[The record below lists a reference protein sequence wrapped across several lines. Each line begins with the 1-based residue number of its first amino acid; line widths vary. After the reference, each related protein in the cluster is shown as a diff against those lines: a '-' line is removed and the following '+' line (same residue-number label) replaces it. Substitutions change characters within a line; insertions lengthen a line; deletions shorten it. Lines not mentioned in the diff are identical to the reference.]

1 MSVQRGEAC
10 FALNVRNKFMAT
22 LWLIIQREF
31 VSNVL
36 TSRFMIGFVVCLI
49 STAAAVFVQVE
60 DYEKRLSAYHVAVRE
75 HEEEIRTWD
84 TYRQINPKAHRKPNP
99 LSIFN
104 IGTEKSGAD
113 MVSIR
118 LAIPIWEQQAQKQG
132 SDNPFLSIFLAIDVI
147 FVFKIVLSALAILFA
162 YNTIS
167 GEREDGTLKLVLSNP
182 IPRDTLIF
190 GKYLGGVLS
199 LFPIVVISFSV
210 GTVIAYTSPA
220 TDFDGGDLLCLVMVL
235 VVSLLYVSICYLFG
249 LLLSVWTKT
258 AATTL
263 ILSMFIWGI
272 LTIVHSNVA
281 TFAVAKFP
289 PSKSQSE
296 EEALQQ
302 VGQVWEDFR
311 EERDAYILKE
321 FGYKHPVHA
330 IITEGEMSLGMDTRT
345 AGGIGF
351 EEIYTPKPIH
361 KMDTTK
367 YQEILGYQEPLR
379 IDYANKAEDILKRRE
394 NIGETNRQLARNVSR
409 LSFADTYRFA
419 VGTITG
425 TDREN
430 YNGFINQAR
439 RYKRQ
444 VVDYLTDKKAF
455 SARAWFSGDKGKA
468 EFTDLPIFQ
477 HRYNSLSENFFRA
490 LGDTFIL
497 LAWNIVLFMGA
508 YLSFLRYDMS

>member
-1 MSVQRGEAC
+1 MT
-10 FALNVRNKFMAT
+10 T

-31 VSNVL
+31 TSNVL
-36 TSRFMIGFVVCLI
+36 TSRFMIGFIVCLM
-49 STAAAVFVQVE
+49 STAAAVFVQVA
-60 DYEKRLSAYHVAVRE
+60 DYEKRLSAYHTALQE
-75 HEEEIRTWD
+75 HQEEIRTWD

-182 IPRDTLIF
+182 VPRDVLVL
-190 GKYLGGVLS
+190 GKYLGGMLS
-199 LFPIVVISFSV
+199 LFPIVVTSFTV
-210 GTVIAYTSPA
+210 GIVIAYVSPA
-220 TDFDGGDLLCLVMVL
+220 TDFDVADLLHLVIVL
-235 VVSLLYVSICYLFG
+235 LVSLLYVSICYLLG

-263 ILSMFIWGI
+263 ILAMFIWGI

-281 TFAVAKFP
+281 TFAVTKFP
-289 PSKSQSE
+289 PYKPQAE
-296 EEALQQ
+296 REVLQQ
-302 VGQVWEDFR
+302 IGEIWEDFR
-311 EERDAYILKE
+311 EERDAHILKE

-330 IITEGEMSLGMDTRT
+330 IITQGEMSLYMDTRS

-361 KMDTTK
+361 KMNTSK
-367 YQEILGYQEPLR
+367 YQEILGYQEPFR
-379 IDYANKAEDILKRRE
+379 IDYANKVEEILKRRE
-394 NIGETNRQLARNVSR
+394 NIGERNRQLARNVSR
-409 LSFADTYRFA
+409 ISFSDTYRFA
-419 VGTITG
+419 VGAITG
-425 TDREN
+425 TDRES
-430 YNGFINQAR
+430 YNGFIEQAR
-439 RYKRQ
+439 SYKRQ
-444 VVDYLTDKKAF
+444 VVDYLASKDAF
-455 SARAWFSGDKGKA
+455 SERAWFSSDKGKA
-468 EFTDLPIFQ
+468 EFTDLPIFRHQ
-477 HRYNSLSENFFRA
+477 YRDLSERLSRA
-490 LGDTFIL
+490 AGDVFIL
-497 LAWNIVLFMGA
+497 LAWNIILFMGA
-508 YLSFLRYDMS
+508 YVSFLRYDMS

>member
-1 MSVQRGEAC
+1 MT
-10 FALNVRNKFMAT
+10 T

-36 TSRFMIGFVVCLI
+36 TSRFMIGFIVCLI
-49 STAAAVFVQVE
+49 STTAAVFVQVE
-60 DYEKRLSAYHVAVRE
+60 DYEKRLLAYHTALRE
-75 HEEEIRTWD
+75 HQEEIRTWD
-84 TYRQINPKAHRKPNP
+84 TYRQINPKAHRQPNS

-104 IGTEKSGAD
+104 VGTEKSGAD
-113 MVSIR
+113 MVNIR
-118 LAIPIWEQQAQKQG
+118 FAIPIWEQQAQKQG

-167 GEREDGTLKLVLSNP
+167 GEREEGTLKLVLSNP

-190 GKYLGGVLS
+190 GKYLGGMLS
-199 LFPIVVISFSV
+199 LFPIVVISFTV
-210 GTVIAYTSPA
+210 GFVIAYASPA
-220 TDFDGGDLLCLVMVL
+220 TDFDGGDLLRLLMVL
-235 VVSLLYVSICYLFG
+235 VVSLLYVSICYLLG

-281 TFAVAKFP
+281 TFAVTKFP

-302 VGQVWEDFR
+302 IGEIWEDFR

-321 FGYKHPVHA
+321 FGYRHPIHA
-330 IITEGEMSLGMDTRT
+330 IITQGEMSLAIDTRSV
-345 AGGIGF
+345 GGIGF
-351 EEIYTPKPIH
+351 EEIYNPKPIH

-367 YQEILGYQEPLR
+367 YEEILGYQEPLR
-379 IDYANKAEDILKRRE
+379 IDYANKAEEILKRRE
-394 NIGETNRQLARNVSR
+394 NIGERNRQFARNVSR
-409 LSFADTYRFA
+409 ISFADTYRFA

-425 TDREN
+425 TDRES
-430 YNGFINQAR
+430 YNDFINQAR
-439 RYKRQ
+439 SYKRQ

-455 SARAWFSGDKGKA
+455 STRAWFSGDKGKA

-477 HRYNSLSENFFRA
+477 HRYNSVFENLSRA
-490 LGDTFIL
+490 LGDVFIL
-497 LAWNIVLFMGA
+497 LAWNVILFMGA

>member
-1 MSVQRGEAC
+1 MWVQRSEAC

-36 TSRFMIGFVVCLI
+36 TSRFMIGFVVCLV

-75 HEEEIRTWD
+75 HEEDIRTWD

-302 VGQVWEDFR
+302 VGQIWEDFR

-425 TDREN
+425 TDRES

>member
-1 MSVQRGEAC
+1 MT
-10 FALNVRNKFMAT
+10 T

-49 STAAAVFVQVE
+49 STAAAVFVQVA
-60 DYEKRLSAYHVAVRE
+60 DYEKRLSAYHVAVQE
-75 HEEEIRTWD
+75 HQEETRTWD
-84 TYRQINPKAHRKPNP
+84 TYRQINPKSHRKPNP

-104 IGTEKSGAD
+104 VGTEKSGAD

-132 SDNPFLSIFLAIDVI
+132 SDNPFLSIFLSIDVI

-190 GKYLGGVLS
+190 GKYLGGMLS
-199 LFPIVVISFSV
+199 LFPIVVMSFTV
-210 GTVIAYTSPA
+210 GIVIAYASPA
-220 TDFDGGDLLCLVMVL
+220 TDFDVAELLRLVMVL
-235 VVSLLYVSICYLFG
+235 VVSLLYVSICYLLG

-263 ILSMFIWGI
+263 ILAMFIWGI

-281 TFAVAKFP
+281 TFAVTKFP
-289 PSKSQSE
+289 PYQPQPEKEVLKQI
-296 EEALQQ
+296 
-302 VGQVWEDFR
+302 GKIWEDFR
-311 EERDAYILKE
+311 EERDAHILKE
-321 FGYKHPVHA
+321 FGYKHPIHA
-330 IITEGEMSLGMDTRT
+330 IMTEGNMTLGMDTKT

-361 KMDTTK
+361 KMDTSK
-367 YQEILGYQEPLR
+367 YQEILGYQEPFR
-379 IDYANKAEDILKRRE
+379 IDYANKAEEILKRRE
-394 NIGETNRQLARNVSR
+394 NIGERNRQFAANVSR
-409 LSFADTYRFA
+409 ISFADVYHVA

-425 TDREN
+425 TGRES
-430 YNGFINQAR
+430 YNDFIGQAR
-439 RYKRQ
+439 TYKRQ
-444 VVDYLTDKKAF
+444 VVDYLAGKEAF
-455 SARAWFSGDKGKA
+455 SARAWFSSDKGKA
-468 EFTDLPIFQ
+468 EFTDLPVFRQ
-477 HRYNSLSENFFRA
+477 RQSSLSESLSRA
-490 LGDTFIL
+490 SGNILIL
-497 LAWNIVLFMGA
+497 LAWNIILFMGA
-508 YLSFLRYDMS
+508 YLSFLRYDIS

>member
-1 MSVQRGEAC
+1 MT
-10 FALNVRNKFMAT
+10 T

-49 STAAAVFVQVE
+49 STAAAVFVQVA
-60 DYEKRLSAYHVAVRE
+60 DYEKRLSAYHVAVQE
-75 HEEEIRTWD
+75 HQEETRTWD

-104 IGTEKSGAD
+104 VGTEKSGAD

-132 SDNPFLSIFLAIDVI
+132 SDNPFLSIFLSIDVI

-190 GKYLGGVLS
+190 GKYLGGMLS
-199 LFPIVVISFSV
+199 LFPIVVMSFTV
-210 GTVIAYTSPA
+210 GIVIADASPA
-220 TDFDGGDLLCLVMVL
+220 TDFDVSDLLRLVTVL
-235 VVSLLYVSICYLFG
+235 VVSLLYVSICYLLG

-263 ILSMFIWGI
+263 ILAMFIWGI

-281 TFAVAKFP
+281 TFAVTKFAP
-289 PSKSQSE
+289 YQPQPEKE
-296 EEALQQ
+296 VLQQ
-302 VGQVWEDFR
+302 IGKIWEDFR
-311 EERDAYILKE
+311 KERDVHILKE
-321 FGYKHPVHA
+321 FGYKHPIHA
-330 IITEGEMSLGMDTRT
+330 IMTEGNMTLGMDTKT

-361 KMDTTK
+361 KMNTSK
-367 YQEILGYQEPLR
+367 YQEILGYQEPFR
-379 IDYANKAEDILKRRE
+379 IDYANKAEEILKRRE
-394 NIGETNRQLARNVSR
+394 NIGERNRQFAANVSR
-409 LSFADTYRFA
+409 ISFADTYRFA
-419 VGTITG
+419 VGAITG
-425 TDREN
+425 TDRES
-430 YNGFINQAR
+430 YNDFINQAR
-439 RYKRQ
+439 SYKRQ
-444 VVDYLTDKKAF
+444 VVDYLASKDAF
-455 SARAWFSGDKGKA
+455 SARAWFSSDKGSA
-468 EFTDLPIFQ
+468 EFIDLPIFQ
-477 HRYNSLSENFFRA
+477 YQYSSVSECVSRA
-490 LGDTFIL
+490 LGDIFIL
-497 LAWNIVLFMGA
+497 LAWNVILFMGA
-508 YLSFLRYDMS
+508 YVSFLRYDMS

>member
-1 MSVQRGEAC
+1 MT
-10 FALNVRNKFMAT
+10 T

-36 TSRFMIGFVVCLI
+36 TSRFMIGFVVCLM

-60 DYEKRLSAYHVAVRE
+60 DYEKRLSAYHVAVQE
-75 HEEEIRTWD
+75 HQEKIRTWD
-84 TYRQINPKAHRKPNP
+84 TYRQINPKAHRQPNS

-104 IGTEKSGAD
+104 VGMEKSGAD

-118 LAIPIWEQQAQKQG
+118 LAIPIWEKQAQKQG

-182 IPRDTLIF
+182 VPRDALVL

-199 LFPIVVISFSV
+199 LFPIVVMSFTV
-210 GTVIAYTSPA
+210 GIVIAYASPA
-220 TDFDGGDLLCLVMVL
+220 TDFDVGDLLRLVMVL
-235 VVSLLYVSICYLFG
+235 VVSLLYVSICYLLG
-249 LLLSVWTKT
+249 MLLSVWTKE

-296 EEALQQ
+296 EAALQQ
-302 VGQVWEDFR
+302 IGRIWEDFR
-311 EERDAYILKE
+311 KERDAYILKE
-321 FGYKHPVHA
+321 FGYKHPIHA
-330 IITEGEMSLGMDTRT
+330 IITKGNMSLEMDTRS

-361 KMDTTK
+361 KMDTSK
-367 YQEILGYQEPLR
+367 YQEILSYQELLR
-379 IDYANKAEDILKRRE
+379 IDYANKAEEILKRRE
-394 NIGETNRQLARNVSR
+394 NIGERNRQLARNVSR

-425 TDREN
+425 TDRES
-430 YNGFINQAR
+430 YNDFINQAR
-439 RYKRQ
+439 SYKRQ
-444 VVDYLTDKKAF
+444 VVDYLSDKNAF
-455 SARAWFSGDKGKA
+455 SARAWFSSDKGAA
-468 EFTDLPIFQ
+468 EFVDLPVFQ
-477 HRYNSLSENFFRA
+477 HQYNTLSKNLSRA
-490 LGDTFIL
+490 SADIFIL
-497 LAWNIVLFMGA
+497 LAWNILLFMSA

>member
-1 MSVQRGEAC
+1 MT
-10 FALNVRNKFMAT
+10 T

-36 TSRFMIGFVVCLI
+36 TSRFMIGFVVCLM

-60 DYEKRLSAYHVAVRE
+60 DYEKRLSAHHTAVRE
-75 HEEEIRTWD
+75 HQEEIRTWD
-84 TYRQINPKAHRKPNP
+84 TYRQINPKAHRQPNP

-104 IGTEKSGAD
+104 VGTEKSGAD

-118 LAIPIWEQQAQKQG
+118 LGIPIWEKQAQKQG

-190 GKYLGGVLS
+190 GKYLGGMLS
-199 LFPIVVISFSV
+199 LFPIIVISFTV
-210 GTVIAYTSPA
+210 GIVIAYAAPA
-220 TDFDGGDLLCLVMVL
+220 TDFDVSDLLRLVIVL
-235 VVSLLYVSICYLFG
+235 VVSLSYVSICYLLG

-281 TFAVAKFP
+281 TFAVAKFS
-289 PSKSQSE
+289 PSTSQPE

-302 VGQVWEDFR
+302 IGQVWKDFR

-321 FGYKHPVHA
+321 FGYRHPVHA
-330 IITEGEMSLGMDTRT
+330 IITEGEMSLGMDTKT

-351 EEIYTPKPIH
+351 EEIYTAKPIH
-361 KMDTTK
+361 KMDTSK
-367 YQEILGYQEPLR
+367 YQEILGYQEQLR
-379 IDYANKAEDILKRRE
+379 IDYANKAEEILKRRE
-394 NIGETNRQLARNVSR
+394 EVGEKNKRFAKDVSR
-409 LSFADTYRFA
+409 ISFADAYRFA
-419 VGTITG
+419 VGAITG
-425 TDREN
+425 TDRES
-430 YNGFINQAR
+430 YNDFIRQSR
-439 RYKRQ
+439 SYKRQ
-444 VVDYLTDKKAF
+444 IVDYLSDKNAF
-455 SARAWFSGDKGKA
+455 AARAWFSSDKGAA
-468 EFTDLPIFQ
+468 ELVDLPVFRH
-477 HRYNSLSENFFRA
+477 HRNVLFAGFSRA
-490 LGDTFIL
+490 LGDIFIL
-497 LAWNIVLFMGA
+497 LAWNIILFMGA
-508 YLSFLRYDMS
+508 YVSFLRYDMS

>member
-1 MSVQRGEAC
+1 MT
-10 FALNVRNKFMAT
+10 T

-36 TSRFMIGFVVCLI
+36 TSRFMIGFVVCLM

-60 DYEKRLSAYHVAVRE
+60 DYEKRLAAYHTAVRE
-75 HEEEIRTWD
+75 HQEKIRTWD
-84 TYRQINPKAHRKPNP
+84 TYRQINPKAHRQPNP

-104 IGTEKSGAD
+104 VGMEKSGAD

-118 LAIPIWEQQAQKQG
+118 LAIPIWEKQAQKQG

-182 IPRDTLIF
+182 VPRDALVL

-199 LFPIVVISFSV
+199 LFPIVMVSFTV
-210 GTVIAYTSPA
+210 GIVIAYASPA
-220 TDFDGGDLLCLVMVL
+220 TDFDVGDLLRLVMVL
-235 VVSLLYVSICYLFG
+235 VVSLLYVSICYLLG
-249 LLLSVWTKT
+249 MLLSVWTKE

-296 EEALQQ
+296 EAALQEI
-302 VGQVWEDFR
+302 GRIWEDFR

-321 FGYKHPVHA
+321 FGYKHPIHA
-330 IITEGEMSLGMDTRT
+330 IITEGNMSLEMDTRS

-361 KMDTTK
+361 KMDTSK
-367 YQEILGYQEPLR
+367 YQEILSYQELLR
-379 IDYANKAEDILKRRE
+379 IDYANKAEEILKRRE
-394 NIGETNRQLARNVSR
+394 NIGERNRQLARNVSR

-425 TDREN
+425 TDRES
-430 YNGFINQAR
+430 YNDFINQAR
-439 RYKRQ
+439 SYKRQ
-444 VVDYLTDKKAF
+444 VVDYLSDKNAF
-455 SARAWFSGDKGKA
+455 SARAWFSSDKGVA
-468 EFTDLPIFQ
+468 EFVDLPVFQ
-477 HRYNSLSENFFRA
+477 HQYNTLSKNLSRA
-490 LGDTFIL
+490 SADIFIL
-497 LAWNIVLFMGA
+497 LAWNILLFMSA

>member
-1 MSVQRGEAC
+1 MT
-10 FALNVRNKFMAT
+10 T

-31 VSNVL
+31 TSNVL

-60 DYEKRLSAYHVAVRE
+60 DYEKRLAAYHTAIRE
-75 HEEEIRTWD
+75 HQEEIRTWD

-104 IGTEKSGAD
+104 VGTEKSGAD

-118 LAIPIWEQQAQKQG
+118 LAIPIWEKQAQKQG
-132 SDNPFLSIFLAIDVI
+132 SDNPFLSIFLAVDVI

-190 GKYLGGVLS
+190 GKYLGGMLS
-199 LFPIVVISFSV
+199 LFPIVVMSFAV
-210 GTVIAYTSPA
+210 GIVIAYAAPT
-220 TDFDGGDLLCLVMVL
+220 TDFDVSDLLRLVMVL
-235 VVSLLYVSICYLFG
+235 VVSLLYISICYLLG

-272 LTIVHSNVA
+272 LTTVHSNVA

-289 PSKSQSE
+289 PSKSQPE
-296 EEALQQ
+296 AEALQQ
-302 VGQVWEDFR
+302 IGRIWEDFR

-330 IITEGEMSLGMDTRT
+330 IITQGEMSLWMDTRT

-351 EEIYTPKPIH
+351 EEIYTAKPIH
-361 KMDTTK
+361 KMDTSK
-367 YQEILGYQEPLR
+367 YQEILGYQEPFR
-379 IDYANKAEDILKRRE
+379 IDYANKAGDILKRRE
-394 NIGETNRQLARNVSR
+394 NIGERNRQLARNVSR
-409 LSFADTYRFA
+409 ISFADTYRFA

-425 TDREN
+425 TDRES
-430 YNGFINQAR
+430 YNDFINQTR
-439 RYKRQ
+439 IYKRQ
-444 VVDYLTDKKAF
+444 VVDYLAGKEAF

-468 EFTDLPIFQ
+468 ELTDLPIFQ
-477 HRYNSLSENFFRA
+477 HRYNAFSENLSLA
-490 LGDTFIL
+490 LGDIFIL